1 MVPICDLYCLP
12 MSFLYGTVLQSPSQS
27 HMGCPYWTHIKS
39 HMGPL
44 LVLYY
49 LLAGTRENNFGIFL
63 FATLDQETQPKMG
76 QFVTEKI
83 DPEERTFFSMS

>member
-1 MVPICDLYCLP
+1 
-12 MSFLYGTVLQSPSQS
+12 
-27 HMGCPYWTHIKS
+27 
-39 HMGPL
+39 MGPL

-76 QFVTEKI
+76 QCVTEKI